1 MTIGERI
8 KARRKELGMSVDELA
23 EKLGKNRATVYR
35 YERNDIEGLPAN
47 ILENLANAL
56 ETTPEDLMG
65 WYEKMSA
72 ILEDQRVHVNQLL
85 PYLAYGVATAGD
97 EEKYII
103 VKTKA
108 KGDVQEAELKFLLI
122 AICGMNDH
130 NQVEQL
136 ETLRYLSQLLPSLDR
151 KAQEQLISYADY
163 LAVKDKINWG
173 LPQCGSDTPESH
185 S

>member
-1 MTIGERI
+1 MRVGERI

-35 YERNDIEGLPAN
+35 YERNDIESLPAN

-56 ETTPEDLMG
+56 ETTPEELMG

-72 ILEDQRVHVNQLL
+72 ILEDQKVHVNQLL
-85 PYLAYGVATAGD
+85 PYLTYGVATAGE
-97 EEKYII
+97 EEKYIL

-108 KGDVQEAELKFLLI
+108 KGSVQKMELEHLLI
-122 AICGMNDH
+122 QICGMNDH

-151 KAQEQLISYADY
+151 KAQEQLISYAEY
-163 LAVKDKINWG
+163 LSVKDKLEWG
-173 LPQCGSDTPESH
+173 VPPYDGLDSK
-185 S
+185 